1 MIGPISI
8 WQVAVGLALVGLL
21 GWGIWK
27 IGAVLRQ
34 SGRDDQ
40 AAKDAQQELAE
51 RKAAD
56 AKTQNAA
63 DEFAKKGGAEDALK
77 KGEF

>member
-1 MIGPISI
+1 MIAGFSI
-8 WQVAVGLALVGLL
+8 WEVAVGLALVFGLF
-21 GWGIWK
+21 WGLWK
-27 IGAVLRQ
+27 IGTTIKQ

-40 AAKDAQQELAE
+40 KAVDSQSELVE
-51 RKAAD
+51 RKSAD

-63 DEFAKKGGAEDALK
+63 DEFARKGGAEDALK